1 MSNESVLVCES
12 SAGNLNMTQ
21 NYSAVTICTDSARG
35 ISSRPTSCRILDLHF
50 EDKRFVKKNNNKNKN
65 HTSVITIHVQIHSHL
80 ALPYLAGLVV
90 EPDQG
95 VIPGENFA
103 VEGGV
108 VLGRPAASHRPADL
122 DWLIQV
128 DMPLLEW
135 VRVGSAG
142 EHGQRRRH

>member
-21 NYSAVTICTDSARG
+21 NYSAVTNCTDSAR
-35 ISSRPTSCRILDLHF
+35 RIYNFLG
-50 EDKRFVKKNNNKNKN
+50 EKSNN
-65 HTSVITIHVQIHSHL
+65 HTSVIAIHIQIHSRL

>member
-35 ISSRPTSCRILDLHF
+35 ILSRLTSCRILDLHF
-50 EDKRFVKKNNNKNKN
+50 EDKIFLGKKNNN
-65 HTSVITIHVQIHSHL
+65 HTSVIAIHVQIHSHL

-103 VEGGV
+103 VKGGV

-142 EHGQRRRH
+142 KHGQRRRH